1 LRFKDL
7 IVAVATGREN
17 LPSRRER
24 VGGGRRRKGNDMRV
38 SVPVLALS
46 WALCSV
52 LSGGVAMAEEPP
64 VGPPAEVK
72 ALAGCWS
79 GEGAVMG
86 KPVTIALAVKP
97 VAGDAMMLVE
107 ADSHAKADPADA
119 YAAHLLFGGRTTKA
133 GEPAAIVGLWAD
145 SFGGDGASM
154 GTGAV
159 AADGFEVAYPYGR
172 SSFVNRWSH
181 KADKLSWSIVMRDAA
196 GKEQGFASY
205 DLARTACAKG
215 R

>member
-1 LRFKDL
+1 
-7 IVAVATGREN
+7 
-17 LPSRRER
+17 
-24 VGGGRRRKGNDMRV
+24 MRV
-38 SVPVLALS
+38 SVPGVALS
-46 WALCSV
+46 WALSSAF
-52 LSGGVAMAEEPP
+52 LGGVAVAGEAP
-64 VGPPAEVK
+64 VGPPGEVR

-86 KPVTIALAVKP
+86 KPVTIALAVEP

-107 ADSHAKADPADA
+107 ADSRAKADPADA

-159 AADGFEVAYPYGR
+159 AAGGFEVAYPYGA
-172 SSFVNRWSH
+172 SSFVNRWTV
-181 KADKLSWSIVMRDAA
+181 KGGKLSWSIVVRDAV
-196 GKEQGFASY
+196 GKEQTFASY
-205 DLARTACAKG
+205 ELAKAACAKG
-215 R
+215 G